1 MTDQELKQKILTYM
15 QENNLDVLPDLEIIS
30 KMGISKGTLYK
41 RYGSLKDLAGKMGIP
56 YERDIQCPVCG
67 KTFQSRY
74 RYSLYCSKKCQHDA
88 IERPKAGKF
97 EKNLFRPFTKE
108 TPGIVAGDFMRGYSI
123 EEAAESSG
131 FDLDYFKKQVN
142 EHREDIVREM
152 FFIDYQWRHPEIPT
166 EGRMTHIF
174 QRPYETKVKR
184 NIYGAMG

>member
-1 MTDQELKQKILTYM
+1 M
-15 QENNLDVLPDLEIIS
+15 
-30 KMGISKGTLYK
+30 
-41 RYGSLKDLAGKMGIP
+41 
-56 YERDIQCPVCG
+56 
-67 KTFQSRY
+67 
-74 RYSLYCSKKCQHDA
+74 
-88 IERPKAGKF
+88 ERPKAGKF

-152 FFIDYQWRHPEIPT
+152 FFIDYQWRHPGIPT